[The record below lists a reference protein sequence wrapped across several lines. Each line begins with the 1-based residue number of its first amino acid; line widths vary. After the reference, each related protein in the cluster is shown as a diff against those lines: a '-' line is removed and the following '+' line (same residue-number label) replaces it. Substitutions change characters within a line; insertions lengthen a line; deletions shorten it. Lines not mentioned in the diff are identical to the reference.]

1 MELPDPAVRFLW
13 GALGAVAPE
22 IVRIYRVIT
31 GASQGRLPVF
41 GRRYF
46 VISIVFAVMS
56 GLIVLASGKSSP
68 FECLWIGV
76 SVPAIISHLL
86 RRNP

>member
-1 MELPDPAVRFLW
+1 MELPDPLVRFLW

-22 IVRIYRVIT
+22 IVRVYRVTT
-31 GASQGRLPVF
+31 GVSQGRLPVF

-46 VISIVFAVMS
+46 LISVMFAVMS
-56 GLIVLASGKSSP
+56 GLIVLASGRTTP
-68 FECLWIGV
+68 LECIWIGV
-76 SVPAIISHLL
+76 SVPAIISHVL